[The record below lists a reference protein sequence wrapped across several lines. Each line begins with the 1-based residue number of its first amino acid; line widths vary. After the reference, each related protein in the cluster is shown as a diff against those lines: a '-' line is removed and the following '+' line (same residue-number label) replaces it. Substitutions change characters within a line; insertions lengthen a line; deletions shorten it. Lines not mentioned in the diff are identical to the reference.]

1 MISAKDCKPAGQDGK
16 LYLTGTQALALLP
29 LIQAQKDRLAG
40 LDTGGFIS
48 GYRGSP
54 LGSLDQALWKS
65 KTRLAEAG
73 IVFQP
78 GVNEELGASM
88 VWGSQQA
95 CLSPGFSKDG
105 IFGLWYGKGPGLDR
119 AMDAIKHANAAGT
132 SKNGGVVAIVG
143 DDHAARSSTMPHQS
157 EHMLAAAMMPT
168 LNPSSV
174 QEYIDLG
181 LHGFAMSR
189 YCGCWV
195 GMIAVADTVESG
207 AVVDPSP
214 SRACPLLPSP
224 DDFCMPEDGVSI
236 RWPDDKMQQEA
247 RLQNIKVY
255 AALAYARK
263 NNLNAIVASPASAR
277 LGIMAAGKSWTDTLQ
292 ALSDL
297 GLDEDGCAKAGIRLL
312 KLGMSWPLE
321 PEIVKTFALGLDEI
335 LVVEEKRPVLEYQL
349 KEQLYNWDGALRPRV
364 VGKFDERGEWAS
376 PRGSWLLPAQGELT
390 PAMIALA
397 IASRIEGFYSSEAM
411 AARVSFLRAKS
422 AELSR
427 PRDALA
433 RAPHYCSGCP
443 HSTSTKLPEGSRALG
458 GIGCHYMATW
468 ISPQTQTF
476 SQMGGEGVGWAAMA
490 PFTSE
495 SHIFANLGDGTYF
508 HSGSLAIRQAIATKA
523 NITYKVLYNDAV
535 AMTGGQ
541 PVDGLLSPAKMLWQI
556 HAEGPQAMAVV
567 ADDISRY
574 DGIELPLGV
583 QLFARSEMDAVQ
595 KKMRSIAGCTI
606 ILYDQTCAAEKRRRR
621 KRGLHPDPAKRV
633 FINAAA
639 CEGCGDCGSKSNCLS
654 ILPLETELG
663 RKRQIDQ
670 NSCNK
675 DYSCLDG
682 FCPSLVTVRGG
693 VPRPPAPQSQAGLAP
708 IPHPKLP
715 SLDQRP
721 WSALIAGVGGTG
733 VVTIGQTLGMAAHL
747 AGLDVET
754 LDQTGLAQKGGAVS
768 SHIRIAR
775 QGFPL
780 LAPRI
785 ADGQCDL
792 MLAADLAT
800 AASAESIAKIMA
812 GRTVIVANADVLPSS
827 DFIRSPDEPLKA
839 APMSKLLAESCG
851 GLFFDIA
858 ARRAAVALFGEE
870 IAANFLMAGFA
881 WQKGLIPIPLSAI
894 ERAIEANGASPAMNK
909 AAFEAGR
916 RAAFDPP
923 WLSKACGSKARIAP
937 KPEPTFDE
945 RRESE
950 RQGLLL
956 WGGEASARPHA
967 NFLSRASEILPANMP
982 LRAEILDQAMR
993 SRFKLAAY
1001 KDEYE
1006 VARLFGASFAAEIS
1020 EQFAGDVKIEFH
1032 LAAPLL
1038 SKDGKK
1044 RSFGPWMGKAMRILV
1059 PLRFLRG
1066 TVFDPFGFGAER
1078 KDEQLDASVFEEDFL
1093 AAAGAAS
1100 PGQASLTLALA
1111 RNGLDIKGYGHVK
1124 TASRAKALAA
1134 RQALMGQIFD
1144 GSSLGAK
1151 KQ

>member
-1 MISAKDCKPAGQDGK
+1 MISAKDCNPAGQDEK

-65 KTRLAEAG
+65 KARLAEAG

-78 GVNEELGASM
+78 GINEELGASM

-95 CLSPGFSKDG
+95 ALSPGFAKDG

-119 AMDAIKHANAAGT
+119 AMDAIKHANSAGT

-174 QEYIDLG
+174 QEYIDFG

-214 SRACPLLPSP
+214 SRALPVLPTEEEFPMPL
-224 DDFCMPEDGVSI
+224 DGVSI

-247 RLQNIKVY
+247 RLQNTKVY

-263 NNLNAIVASPASAR
+263 NNLNAIMANPASAR
-277 LGIMAAGKSWTDTLQ
+277 LGIMASGKSWLDTLQ

-297 GLDEDGCAKAGIRLL
+297 GLDEAGCAEAGIRLL

-321 PEIVKTFALGLDEI
+321 PEIVKTFASGLDEI

-349 KEQLYNWDGALRPRV
+349 KEQLYNWDGAIRPRV

-397 IASRIEGFYSSEAM
+397 IASRIGEFHSSEIM
-411 AARVSFLRAKS
+411 AARVSFLTAKS

-443 HSTSTKLPEGSRALG
+443 HSSSTKLPEGSRALG

-508 HSGSLAIRQAIATKA
+508 HSGSLAIRQAISSKA

-541 PVDGLLSPAKMLWQI
+541 PVDGSLSPAKMLWQI
-556 HAEGPQAMAVV
+556 YAEGPEAIAVV
-567 ADDISRY
+567 ADDIGRY
-574 DGIELPLGV
+574 EGVELPPGAKLYPR
-583 QLFARSEMDAVQ
+583 AEMDAVQ
-595 KKMRSIAGCTI
+595 KQMRAISGCTI

-639 CEGCGDCGSKSNCLS
+639 CEGCGDCGTKSNCLS

-682 FCPSLVTVRGG
+682 FCPSLVTVHGG
-693 VPRPPAPQSQAGLAP
+693 ALRPPARQDPASLAP
-708 IPHPKLP
+708 IPDPTLP
-715 SLDQRP
+715 SLDERP

-775 QGFPL
+775 RGLPL

-785 ADGQCDL
+785 ADGECDL

-800 AASAESIAKIMA
+800 ASSAESIAKIMS
-812 GRTVIVANADVLPSS
+812 GRTFIVANSDVLPSS
-827 DFIRSPDEPLKA
+827 EFIRSPDASLKA
-839 APMSKLLAESCG
+839 APMSKLLFESSG
-851 GLFFDIA
+851 GLFSEIA
-858 ARRAAVALFGEE
+858 ARRSAVALFGEE

-881 WQKGLIPIPLSAI
+881 WQRGLIPIPRHAI
-894 ERAIEANGASPAMNK
+894 ESAIEANGASPAMNK

-916 RAAFDPP
+916 RAAFDPA
-923 WLSKACGSKARIAP
+923 WLAKACGAKAGIAP
-937 KPEPTFDE
+937 KLPPTFDE
-945 RRESE
+945 QRESE

-956 WGGEASARPHA
+956 WGGGAAARAHSD
-967 NFLSRASEILPANMP
+967 FLLRASDILHADMP
-982 LRAEILDQAMR
+982 LRDEILDQAMR

-1006 VARLFGASFAAEIS
+1006 VARMFGSQFAAEIS
-1020 EQFAGDVKIEFH
+1020 AQFAGPVKIEFH

-1038 SKDGKK
+1038 SKSGQK
-1044 RSFGPWMGKAMRILV
+1044 RSFGPWMGKAMRVLA
-1059 PLRFLRG
+1059 PLRVLRG
-1066 TVFDPFGFGAER
+1066 SIFDPFGFGSERKAER
-1078 KDEQLDASVFEEDFL
+1078 LDASIFEADFL

-1100 PGQASLTLALA
+1100 PQQAPLALA
-1111 RNGLDIKGYGHVK
+1111 VARSGLDIKGYGHVK
-1124 TASRAKALAA
+1124 TARRSKALES
-1134 RQALMGQIFD
+1134 RQALMAQIFD
-1144 GSSLGAK
+1144 GSPSR
-1151 KQ
+1151 Q